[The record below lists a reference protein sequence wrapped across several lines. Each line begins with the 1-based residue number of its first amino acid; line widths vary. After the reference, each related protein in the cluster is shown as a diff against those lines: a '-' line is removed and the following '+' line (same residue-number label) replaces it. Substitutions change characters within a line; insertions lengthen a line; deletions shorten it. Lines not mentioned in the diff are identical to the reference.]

1 MGQGRSEIIEQ
12 VVKFPPKQQ
21 SGNPADEAGQAVIAQ
36 IRKAAEL
43 ANENCDRAMALAHK
57 LAMQLRAAEDRITQ
71 LEAEVALFRYRA
83 TRAEGWLQTI
93 HGEIEQKLIAPR
105 LAVGTE
111 QTSVSSNS
119 NTEPIQSPAAQTA
132 AS

>member
-43 ANENCDRAMALAHK
+43 ANE
-57 LAMQLRAAEDRITQ
+57 T
-71 LEAEVALFRYRA
+71 A
-83 TRAEGWLQTI
+83 TAPWRWHISLLCSSERPK
-93 HGEIEQKLIAPR
+93 IEL
-105 LAVGTE
+105 L
-111 QTSVSSNS
+111 N
-119 NTEPIQSPAAQTA
+119 
-132 AS
+132 